1 MVAPLPLILSAEGK
15 GLHHLQM
22 ALANKGQVLLE
33 KPGQELWLSA
43 VWEQSFSFSD
53 TGSTVTE
60 ENPAIP
66 QLEWYPS

>member
-1 MVAPLPLILSAEGK
+1 
-15 GLHHLQM
+15 M